1 MFGDTL
7 EKMLEELFEDIDEP
21 IFDVEVLSLGGRRR
35 IFTSCCT
42 YNYATYGG

>member
-7 EKMLEELFEDIDEP
+7 EKMLEELFEDTDEP
-21 IFDVEVLSLGGRRR
+21 IFDVEVLSLGRRRR

-42 YNYATYGG
+42 YNYTAYGG